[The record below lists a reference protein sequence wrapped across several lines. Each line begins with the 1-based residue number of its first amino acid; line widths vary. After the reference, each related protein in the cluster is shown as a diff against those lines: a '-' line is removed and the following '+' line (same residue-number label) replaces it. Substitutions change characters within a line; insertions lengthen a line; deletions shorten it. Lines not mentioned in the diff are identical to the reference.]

1 MSSASQTKDATQI
14 RDVESLIAAIKE
26 LVNLLDCVVL
36 SGVAWPEV
44 SGVLSVD
51 GETYRDVLPLG
62 DGVHIVLSVG
72 DLPTKLVG
80 GMHEIEV
87 QS

>member
-1 MSSASQTKDATQI
+1 
-14 RDVESLIAAIKE
+14 
-26 LVNLLDCVVL
+26 
-36 SGVAWPEV
+36 
-44 SGVLSVD
+44 
-51 GETYRDVLPLG
+51 LG

>member
-14 RDVESLIAAIKE
+14 RDVESLIAAISKMAA
-26 LVNLLDCVVL
+26 LLDCVVL

-44 SGVLSVD
+44 SGILSAD
-51 GETYRDVLPLG
+51 GETYREVLPLG

-87 QS
+87 